1 MQQGYAHGYGP
12 GGVGAGGVVQSAG
25 PYGQGG
31 QSPGPYGPL
40 RPGSGYSTPTNTHS
54 PGVSLEAISALLDSK
69 LDNKLGPLQSSVE
82 SLNQSLQGLTTRMTT
97 NEQGLNWTYSKI
109 YSLENT
115 MTQAVAAA
123 ADTAVKKY
131 LAADL
136 EIAALEVV
144 EKCGADVSQSV
155 EKLQEQVKELQ
166 KGTVRRPKGRS
177 SDSQYM
183 TLKDE
188 IDEVKDKIEF
198 RFDSMEPLPAT
209 DEDAKN
215 IINEVLGSVQT
226 DMAAAHAEF
235 HRKYMIPQ
243 DEGAQQLRL
252 WIRLP
257 TTAERNVLFAKLT
270 TREITGKWTS
280 HITYKGNTVE
290 ARRPELRSR
299 KFMMTKL
306 ISESKKFAEQN
317 GILPAAIKQELPID
331 SNSGTVKYKNKVVI
345 KWDFAD
351 REPVW
356 VK

>member
-1 MQQGYAHGYGP
+1 MHPP
-12 GGVGAGGVVQSAG
+12 GLSI
-25 PYGQGG
+25 
-31 QSPGPYGPL
+31 
-40 RPGSGYSTPTNTHS
+40 
-54 PGVSLEAISALLDSK
+54 EAFSALLDSK
-69 LDNKLGPLQSSVE
+69 LGPINAGFE
-82 SLNQSLQGLTTRMTT
+82 GLNTRMTKT
-97 NEQGLNWTYSKI
+97 EQGLNWTYSKI

-136 EIAALEVV
+136 ESAALEVV

-166 KGTVRRPKGRS
+166 QGTVRRPKGRS
-177 SDSQYM
+177 SDSQHM

-280 HITYKGNTVE
+280 HITYNGNTVE

-331 SNSGTVKYKNKVVI
+331 SNSGTVKYQNKVVI